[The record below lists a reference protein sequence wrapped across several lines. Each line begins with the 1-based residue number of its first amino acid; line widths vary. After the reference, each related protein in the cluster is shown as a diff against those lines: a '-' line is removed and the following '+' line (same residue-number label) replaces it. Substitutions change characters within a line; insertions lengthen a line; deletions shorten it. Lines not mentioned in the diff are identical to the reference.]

1 MLLRS
6 LGIPLLVLCVGPAWA
21 QTSQS
26 SPPKATPEE
35 QAPEKQT
42 EKQVKNPASD
52 TQAGQSPSSD
62 TTPQSQDAQTA
73 SAAAPVDDRNISSS
87 RSNIIDLSP
96 PKGDLKEHPDSA
108 AATAK
113 AKEEAD
119 AEDREVE
126 EFHPWN
132 PMKALKD
139 VEVGDYYF
147 KRKNYRAALDRYKE
161 ALVYKD
167 NDAVATYRL
176 AVCQE
181 QMGDTAG
188 ALDHYAAYLKIL
200 PHGPFAD
207 DAQGAIERL
216 KVQPPKAGTAAK
228 EVAPLKP

>member
-1 MLLRS
+1 MFLRS
-6 LGIPLLVLCVGPAWA
+6 IGVVVLVFCAGASWA
-21 QTSQS
+21 LISQS
-26 SPPKATPEE
+26 GQPKAPPKD
-35 QAPEKQT
+35 QA
-42 EKQVKNPASD
+42 KNPASAAQSEQSPTKD
-52 TQAGQSPSSD
+52 TQPASE
-62 TTPQSQDAQTA
+62 DAQTA
-73 SAAAPVDDRNISSS
+73 AAAAPVDDRNVSSS

-147 KRKNYRAALDRYKE
+147 KKKNYRAALDRYKE

-181 QMGDTAG
+181 QMGDITG

-207 DAQGAIERL
+207 DAQEAIERL
-216 KVQPPKAGTAAK
+216 KAQPPKANAAVK